1 VTFYEKGLFSYV
13 YINKSDKIP
22 TLSGDAA
29 GAKMGNF
36 T

>member
-1 VTFYEKGLFSYV
+1 MKKVFFSYV
-13 YINKSDKIP
+13 YINKSDKKS
-22 TLSGDAA
+22 TLSGGAA